1 MLLATAGPSALWYLT
16 RATGAVTLLLLTA
29 SVVLGVANVGRLQS
43 RRWPRFVI
51 DGVHR
56 NVSLLAIAVLIV
68 HIATSVL
75 DPFAG
80 IHLIDA
86 VVPFVGSYRPFWLGL
101 GAFASDLLLAIAIT
115 SLVRRRLG
123 YGTWRAIHW
132 LAYLCWPVAVMHTVG
147 TGSDVKQVW
156 LLALTGTCVVA
167 VIVAV
172 WTRVGFGWPGSR
184 GVRSA
189 AVAAS
194 VVLPAALV
202 LWLPSGPLGADWAAR
217 AGTPTAVLA
226 QTSGTATSGTAT
238 TSANG
243 SGASS
248 PAPVSGFQGAVTGTV
263 TQSASGAGEVTVNI
277 ALDVQSS
284 ILSQL
289 AIQIDGSEEAGGG
302 VAMNASSVSIGNAA
316 DPRRFTGTISSLDG
330 TAIDARVA
338 STDGQQLTLALALQ
352 IHAGGS
358 ATGTIQVA
366 VAQ

>member
-43 RRWPRFVI
+43 SRWPRFVI
-51 DGVHR
+51 EGVHR

-115 SLVRRRLG
+115 SVVRRRLG
-123 YGTWRAIHW
+123 HGTWRAIHW

-156 LLALTGTCVVA
+156 LLALTAACVAA
-167 VIVAV
+167 VIAAV
-172 WTRVGFGWPGSR
+172 WARVGFGWPARR
-184 GVRSA
+184 GVRST

-217 AGTPTAVLA
+217 AGTPTSALT
-226 QTSGTATSGTAT
+226 QTSGTTSSGTPT
-238 TSANG
+238 GSSG

-263 TQSASGAGEVTVNI
+263 TQTAAGGGEVTVNI

-284 ILSQL
+284 VLSQM
-289 AIQIDGSEEAGGG
+289 AIQIDGNQEAGGG
-302 VAMNASSVSIGNAA
+302 VAMTASSVSIGSAA
-316 DPRRFTGTISSLDG
+316 DPQRFTGTISSLDG
-330 TAIDARVA
+330 TAIDARVV
-338 STDGQQLTLALALQ
+338 SSGGQQLTIALALQ
-352 IHAGGS
+352 ITTGGN
-358 ATGTIQVA
+358 ATGTIRVA
-366 VAQ
+366 AAR

>member
-43 RRWPRFVI
+43 RGWPRFVI
-51 DGVHR
+51 EGLHR
-56 NVSLLAIAVLIV
+56 NVSLLAIAVLII

-123 YGTWRAIHW
+123 HGTWRAIHW

-156 LLALTGTCVVA
+156 LLALTAACVVA

-172 WTRVGFGWPGSR
+172 WARVGFGWPASR
-184 GVRSA
+184 GVRGT

-217 AGTPTAVLA
+217 AGTPASALA
-226 QTSGTATSGTAT
+226 QTSGTATSAT
-238 TSANG
+238 TTTNTNG
-243 SGASS
+243 SGTSS
-248 PAPVSGFQGAVTGTV
+248 PAPVSGFKGAVTGTV
-263 TQSASGAGEVTVNI
+263 TQSASGSAEVTVNI

-284 ILSQL
+284 VLSQL

-302 VAMNASSVSIGNAA
+302 VAMNASSVSIGNTA
-316 DPRRFTGTISSLDG
+316 DPQRFTGTISSLDG

-338 STDGQQLTLALALQ
+338 STDGQQLTLSLALR

-366 VAQ
+366 IAQ